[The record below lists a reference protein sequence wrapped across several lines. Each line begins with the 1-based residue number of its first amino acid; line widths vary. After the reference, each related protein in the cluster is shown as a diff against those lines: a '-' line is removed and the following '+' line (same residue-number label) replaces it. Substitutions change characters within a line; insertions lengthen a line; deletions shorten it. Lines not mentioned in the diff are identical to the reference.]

1 MRVYYLLP
9 CFCCIFIVAV
19 IQKEVEILGTKKIEA
34 KNKHHVNQKFHNA
47 IHNEIIENKWLS
59 GESINLAQTIL
70 FKDFPLISGFE
81 DTTLCPLNM
90 FPVQTGELVQVLHE
104 NNHWVTVPSPTES
117 ATSVVFLYDSLQ
129 KESLNKNPV
138 KQIARLRKSEDA
150 ELRIISKAVQ
160 QQGNGYDCGIF
171 AIAFATDIA
180 YNHKPEQRTYNQ
192 SVMRKHLLAQLENEI
207 MTPFPQQTK
216 QVKRGKEV
224 THRFPLYCKCRV
236 PFFKDDLKED
246 KGFFMAFCSVC
257 GEWYHKRCE
266 NVPVAIFRDE
276 KKAAVWKYSKCK

>member
-1 MRVYYLLP
+1 M
-9 CFCCIFIVAV
+9 
-19 IQKEVEILGTKKIEA
+19 
-34 KNKHHVNQKFHNA
+34 
-47 IHNEIIENKWLS
+47 
-59 GESINLAQTIL
+59 
-70 FKDFPLISGFE
+70 FKSFPFLRGFE
-81 DTTLCPLNM
+81 DTTIGPLKM
-90 FPVQTGELVQVLHE
+90 FSVQTGEFVQVLVE
-104 NNHWVTVPSPTES
+104 NNHCVTVSSPTES
-117 ATSVVFLYDSLQ
+117 AIVYLYDSLQ
-129 KESLNKNPV
+129 KESLNKNLV

-192 SVMRKHLLAQLENEI
+192 SVMRKHLLAQLENET

-216 QVKRGKEV
+216 RVKRGKEV

-236 PFFKDDLKED
+236 PFFEDDPKED

-266 NVPVAIFRDE
+266 NIPVAIFRDE
-276 KKAAVWKYSKCK
+276 KKLLYGNAQNVNKSRNMPKRTFL

>member
-1 MRVYYLLP
+1 
-9 CFCCIFIVAV
+9 
-19 IQKEVEILGTKKIEA
+19 
-34 KNKHHVNQKFHNA
+34 
-47 IHNEIIENKWLS
+47 
-59 GESINLAQTIL
+59 
-70 FKDFPLISGFE
+70 
-81 DTTLCPLNM
+81 M
-90 FPVQTGELVQVLHE
+90 FSVQTVDFAQVLHE
-104 NNHWVTVPSPTES
+104 NNHWVTVSLPTER
-117 ATSVVFLYDSLQ
+117 ATSVVYLYDSLQ
-129 KESLNKNPV
+129 KETLNKNLV

-150 ELRIISKAVQ
+150 ELRAISKAVQ

-192 SVMRKHLLAQLENEI
+192 SVMRKHLLAQLENET

-216 QVKRGKEV
+216 RVKRGKEV

-236 PFFKDDLKED
+236 PFFEDDPKED

-266 NVPVAIFRDE
+266 NIPVAIFRDE
-276 KKAAVWKYSKCK
+276 KKLLYGNAQNVNKSRNMSNRTFL